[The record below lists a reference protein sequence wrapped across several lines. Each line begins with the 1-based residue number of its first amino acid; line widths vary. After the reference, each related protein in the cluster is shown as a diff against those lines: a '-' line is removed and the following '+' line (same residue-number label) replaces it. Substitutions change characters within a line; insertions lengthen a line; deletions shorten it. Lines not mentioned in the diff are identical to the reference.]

1 MNAKIILEELK
12 LEDVT
17 KLDNKNLVTTA
28 YIGDLLSLV
37 MAKAEEN
44 SVWLTIQTHLNIIA
58 VAELVDISCI
68 IIVENMDIDE
78 DTIIKAKELNIPIF
92 KTEKQAYEVAKELS
106 KLGI

>member
-1 MNAKIILEELK
+1 
-12 LEDVT
+12 
-17 KLDNKNLVTTA
+17 
-28 YIGDLLSLV
+28 